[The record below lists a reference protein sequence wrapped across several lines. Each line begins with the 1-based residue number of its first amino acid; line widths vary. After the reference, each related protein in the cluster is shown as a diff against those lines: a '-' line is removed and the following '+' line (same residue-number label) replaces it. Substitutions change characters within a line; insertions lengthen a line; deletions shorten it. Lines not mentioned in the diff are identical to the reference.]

1 MPFVLIFVGL
11 VYWLNFVILAWSVAS
26 DVDKY
31 SVVNSYT
38 SSAIFGLW
46 LMVIGGL
53 WLLFRKR

>member
-11 VYWLNFVILAWSVAS
+11 VYWLNFVILAWSVAD

-53 WLLFRKR
+53 WLLFRKK

>member
-11 VYWLNFVILAWSVAS
+11 VYWLNFVILAWSVAD

-53 WLLFRKR
+53 WLLYRKK